1 MKQLLPTEKPI
12 ERAIVIS
19 VVKKGGDRVQAMEY
33 LDELAFLAETAGA
46 EVVSK
51 VYQERVRPDRSTMIG
66 KGKVAEV
73 KEMIEQDDIQ
83 SVIFDDDLT
92 PMHVRNLEKE
102 WNVKVLDRSGVILDI
117 FASRARSMEAKTQVE
132 LAQLQYLM
140 PRLTRMWTHLSKQ
153 FGGIGTKG
161 PGETQIESDRRLI
174 RDRITRLKEKLI
186 DIDMQRKQQRKGR
199 DNMSRFALV
208 GYTNVGKSTLM
219 NLMTGADTYVE
230 DKLFAT
236 LDTTVRQCPLPN
248 GQLMLL
254 SDTVGF
260 IRKLPAHLVA
270 SFRSTLAEAAE
281 ADALIHLV
289 DCTHPAFKEHIQV
302 VQETLKSLDIEDK
315 TVVIVFNKIDQLED
329 PSTINDLQIEFPGSI
344 CISAVKG
351 LNIVTLLER
360 LQEIA
365 LLQSTILRFH
375 LPYDA
380 MNIMTKIYAAG
391 EIVEREDM
399 DEGIRISVNVSA
411 ERKDALLRFTEQYV
425 IKE

>member
-1 MKQLLPTEKPI
+1 MKQLLPTDKPI
-12 ERAIVIS
+12 ERAIVVS
-19 VVKKGGDRVQAMEY
+19 VVKKGGDRIQAMEY

-46 EVVSK
+46 DVIAK
-51 VYQERVRPDRSTMIG
+51 VYQERVRPDRATMIG
-66 KGKVAEV
+66 KGKVAEI

-92 PMHVRNLEKE
+92 PMQVRNLEQE
-102 WNVKVLDRSGVILDI
+102 WKIKVLDRSGIILDI

-161 PGETQIESDRRLI
+161 PGETQIETDRRLI
-174 RDRITRLKEKLI
+174 RDRITKLKEKLR

-199 DNMSRFALV
+199 DHMPRFALV
-208 GYTNVGKSTLM
+208 GYTNAGKSTLM
-219 NLMTGADTYVE
+219 NIMTGADTYVE
-230 DKLFAT
+230 DKLFAK
-236 LDTTVRQCPLPN
+236 LDTTVRQCELPN

-260 IRKLPAHLVA
+260 IRKLPTHLVA

-289 DCTHPAFKEHIQV
+289 DCTHPSFKEHIQV
-302 VQETLKSLDIEDK
+302 VRDTLSSLDIEDK
-315 TVVIVFNKIDQLED
+315 TVILVFNKIDQLQD
-329 PSTINDLQIEFPGSI
+329 PAYVRDLQVEFPGCI

-351 LNIVTLLER
+351 LNIVSLLER
-360 LQEIA
+360 LQDIA
-365 LLQSTILRFH
+365 LASGATLRFL
-375 LPYDA
+375 LPYHA
-380 MNIMTKIYAAG
+380 MKILPKIYDAG
-391 EIVEREDM
+391 EIVEREDV
-399 DEGIRISVNVSA
+399 DEGIRIAVHVSA
-411 ERKDALLRFTEQYV
+411 DRKDALLRLAADYV
-425 IKE
+425 IED

>member
-1 MKQLLPTEKPI
+1 MKQLLPTDKPI
-12 ERAIVIS
+12 ERAIVVS
-19 VVKKGGDRVQAMEY
+19 VVKKGGDRIQAMEY

-46 EVVSK
+46 DVIAK
-51 VYQERVRPDRSTMIG
+51 VYQERVRPDRATMIG
-66 KGKVAEV
+66 KGKVAEIQ
-73 KEMIEQDDIQ
+73 EMIEQDDIQ

-92 PMHVRNLEKE
+92 PMQVRNLEQE
-102 WNVKVLDRSGVILDI
+102 WKIKVLDRSGIILDI

-161 PGETQIESDRRLI
+161 PGETQIETDRRLI
-174 RDRITRLKEKLI
+174 RDRITKLKEKLR
-186 DIDMQRKQQRKGR
+186 DIDVQRKQQRKGR
-199 DNMSRFALV
+199 DHMPRFALV
-208 GYTNVGKSTLM
+208 GYTNAGKSTLM
-219 NLMTGADTYVE
+219 NMMTGANAYVE

-236 LDTTVRQCPLPN
+236 LDTTVRQCELPN

-260 IRKLPAHLVA
+260 IRKLPTHLVA

-289 DCTHPAFKEHIQV
+289 DCTHPSFKEHIQV
-302 VQETLKSLDIEDK
+302 VRDTLASLDIQDK
-315 TVVIVFNKIDQLED
+315 TTLLVFNKIDQLQD
-329 PSTINDLQIEFPGSI
+329 TGFVRDLQVEFPGCI
-344 CISAVKG
+344 CISAYKG
-351 LNIVTLLER
+351 LNIVTLLDR

-365 LLQSTILRFH
+365 LASSTMLHFM

-380 MNIMTKIYAAG
+380 MKVLPKMYDAG
-391 EIVEREDM
+391 EIAEREDT
-399 DEGIRISVNVSA
+399 DDGIRLSIYVPA
-411 ERKDALLRFTEQYV
+411 EKRDALLRIAGDYV
-425 IKE
+425 IEP

>member
-1 MKQLLPTEKPI
+1 MKQLLPTDKPI
-12 ERAIVIS
+12 ERAIVVS
-19 VVKKGGDRVQAMEY
+19 VVKKGGDRIQAMEY

-46 EVVSK
+46 DVIAK
-51 VYQERVRPDRSTMIG
+51 VYQERVRPDRATMIG
-66 KGKVAEV
+66 KGKVAEIQ
-73 KEMIEQDDIQ
+73 EMIEQDDIQ

-92 PMHVRNLEKE
+92 PMQVRNLEQE
-102 WNVKVLDRSGVILDI
+102 WKIKVLDRSGIILDI

-161 PGETQIESDRRLI
+161 PGETQIETDRRLI
-174 RDRITRLKEKLI
+174 RDRITKLKEKLR

-199 DNMSRFALV
+199 DHMPRFALV
-208 GYTNVGKSTLM
+208 GYTNAGKSTLM
-219 NLMTGADTYVE
+219 NMMTGADAYVE

-236 LDTTVRQCPLPN
+236 LDTTVRQCELPN

-260 IRKLPAHLVA
+260 IRKLPTHLVA

-289 DCTHPAFKEHIQV
+289 DCTHSSFKEHIQV
-302 VQETLKSLDIEDK
+302 VRDTLESLDIQDK
-315 TVVIVFNKIDQLED
+315 TTLLVFNKIDQLQD
-329 PSTINDLQIEFPGSI
+329 TGFIRDLQVEFPGCI
-344 CISAVKG
+344 CISAFKG
-351 LNIVTLLER
+351 LNIVSLLDR

-365 LLQSTILRFH
+365 LASSTMLQFL

-380 MNIMTKIYAAG
+380 MKVLPKMYDAG
-391 EIVEREDM
+391 EIAEREDT
-399 DEGIRISVNVSA
+399 DDGIRLSVYVPA
-411 ERKDALLRFTEQYV
+411 EKRDALLRIAGDYV
-425 IKE
+425 IEP

>member
-1 MKQLLPTEKPI
+1 MKQLLPTDKPI
-12 ERAIVIS
+12 ERAIVVS
-19 VVKKGGDRVQAMEY
+19 VVKKGGDRIQAMEY

-46 EVVSK
+46 DVIAK
-51 VYQERVRPDRSTMIG
+51 VYQERVRPDRATMIG
-66 KGKVAEV
+66 KGKVAEIQ
-73 KEMIEQDDIQ
+73 EMIEQDDIQ

-92 PMHVRNLEKE
+92 PMQVRNLEQE
-102 WNVKVLDRSGVILDI
+102 WKIKVLDRSGIILDI

-161 PGETQIESDRRLI
+161 PGETQIETDRRLI
-174 RDRITRLKEKLI
+174 RDRITKLKEKLR
-186 DIDMQRKQQRKGR
+186 DIDVQRKQQRKGR
-199 DNMSRFALV
+199 DHMPRFALV
-208 GYTNVGKSTLM
+208 GYTNAGKSTLM
-219 NLMTGADTYVE
+219 NMMTGANAYVE

-236 LDTTVRQCPLPN
+236 LDTTVRQCELPN

-260 IRKLPAHLVA
+260 IRKLPTHLVA

-289 DCTHPAFKEHIQV
+289 DCTHPSFKEHIQV
-302 VQETLKSLDIEDK
+302 VRDTLASLDIQDK
-315 TVVIVFNKIDQLED
+315 TTLLVFNKIDQLQD
-329 PSTINDLQIEFPGSI
+329 TGFVRDLQVEFPGCI
-344 CISAVKG
+344 CISAYKG
-351 LNIVTLLER
+351 LNIVTLLDR

-365 LLQSTILRFH
+365 LASSTMLHFM

-380 MNIMTKIYAAG
+380 MKLLPKMYDAG
-391 EIVEREDM
+391 EIAEREDT
-399 DEGIRISVNVSA
+399 DDGIRLSIYVPA
-411 ERKDALLRFTEQYV
+411 EKRDALLRIAGDYV
-425 IKE
+425 IEP